1 MLTKHQL
8 SFLLPVLLGTLCGS
22 AGAASR
28 LELLPAQAGDLAAPA
43 ALARSSRMSMAMA
56 APEGRRD
63 AVAVSWAAG
72 AQPLAKPVPFAGE
85 SREYYTEVSG
95 AELAAGVAIRTS
107 AAQAVVRVQPTGAA
121 SARGVKPIDPRAIGV
136 RTAQGKDFNNGA
148 GMDMLVDA
156 DRLAKAGHGFAQG
169 TSAFRLHPSL
179 GAGSFTLRADAPADA
194 GARYLVNVVEPA
206 STVALTLRTDAV
218 HYLHGQELVIH
229 ADALEPAARAAM
241 PGAALQRRTLDKMAA
256 VLVSPAGRTFP
267 LEFKRGRDGL
277 LTARHQLNADE
288 NPAPGLW
295 EVRAGAEAGSGN
307 TAVKRTLRMGVAVAM
322 PQARFD
328 GNVNL
333 IDQADKLVAR
343 FGVEVGAGGRYEV
356 RALLYGMVNGAIAP
370 VAVAHS
376 AAWLEPGAGNIELAY
391 DAALLAG
398 VRGPYELR
406 DLSLLDQS
414 RVGLLHRQQR
424 GLVIDEREAL
434 RTGLRVAQSA
444 AGGTAAIPRK
454 PAQ

>member
-1 MLTKHQL
+1 MPTKHQL

-22 AGAASR
+22 AVAASR

-43 ALARSSRMSMAMA
+43 ALARSSRLSMATAIA

-72 AQPLAKPVPFAGE
+72 AQPLAKPAPFVGE
-85 SREYYTEVSG
+85 SREYYTEVSA

-107 AAQAVVRVQPTGAA
+107 APQAVVRVHPTGAA
-121 SARGVKPIDPRAIGV
+121 SARGVKAIDPRAIRV
-136 RTAQGKDFNNGA
+136 RTAQGKDFNNGT

-179 GAGSFTLRADAPADA
+179 GAGSFTLRADAPAADA

-229 ADALEPAARAAM
+229 ADALEPSALR
-241 PGAALQRRTLDKMAA
+241 GAAQRRTLDKMAA

-267 LEFKRGRDGL
+267 LEFKRGRDGM
-277 LTARHQLNADE
+277 LTARHLLDADE

-295 EVRAGAEAGSGN
+295 EVRAAAEAGSGN
-307 TAVKRTLRMGVAVAM
+307 ATVKRSLRVGVAVAM

-333 IDQADKLVAR
+333 IDQTDKLVAR

-356 RALLYGMVNGAIAP
+356 RALLYGMVNGAMAP

-434 RTGLRVAQSA
+434 RAGLRAVAA
-444 AGGTAAIPRK
+444 TPAIARK
-454 PAQ
+454 QTQ

>member
-1 MLTKHQL
+1 MSTKHQL
-8 SFLLPVLLGTLCGS
+8 SFLLPVLLGTFCAS

-43 ALARSSRMSMAMA
+43 ALARSSRLSMAIA

-72 AQPLAKPVPFAGE
+72 TQPLAKSVPFVGE
-85 SREYYTEVSG
+85 SREYYTEISA

-107 AAQAVVRVQPTGAA
+107 APQAVIRVQPTAAA
-121 SARGVKPIDPRAIGV
+121 SARGVKPIDPRAIRV

-156 DRLAKAGHGFAQG
+156 ERLAKAGHGFAQG

-179 GAGSFTLRADAPADA
+179 GAGSFTLRADAPAADA
-194 GARYLVNVVEPA
+194 GARYLVNVAEPA
-206 STVALTLRTDAV
+206 SAVALTLRAEAAE
-218 HYLHGQELVIH
+218 YLHGQELVIH
-229 ADALEPAARAAM
+229 ADALEPAALRGTAGM
-241 PGAALQRRTLDKMAA
+241 QRRSVDKMAA

-267 LEFKRGRDGL
+267 LEFKRGRGGL
-277 LTARHQLNADE
+277 LSARHRIDADE

-295 EVRAGAEAGSGN
+295 EVRAAAEAGSGGL
-307 TAVKRTLRMGVAVAM
+307 AVKRNLRLGVAVAM

-328 GNVNL
+328 GNVSL
-333 IDQADKLVAR
+333 IDQTDKLVAR

-356 RALLYGMVNGAIAP
+356 RALLYGMVNGAMAP
-370 VAVAHS
+370 VAVAQS
-376 AAWLEPGAGNIELAY
+376 AAWLEPGAGSIELAY

-398 VRGPYELR
+398 VRGPYEVR

-424 GLVIDEREAL
+424 GLVIDEREVVRA
-434 RTGLRVAQSA
+434 GVRVAQGASA
-444 AGGTAAIPRK
+444 AAAIPRK
-454 PAQ
+454 QNQ